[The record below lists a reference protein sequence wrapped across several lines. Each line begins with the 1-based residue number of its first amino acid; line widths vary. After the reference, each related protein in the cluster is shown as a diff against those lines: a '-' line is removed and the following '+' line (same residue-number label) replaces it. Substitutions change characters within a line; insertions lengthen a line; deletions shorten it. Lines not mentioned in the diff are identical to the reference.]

1 MRTHLLLRAFPF
13 AGFLLGLTATS
24 EAFTLINPL
33 DPIVRKMSVGAPP
46 ADGASQMSTGARY
59 SVSDLAGSCAVV
71 FTSTATNLMT
81 GQVDSNGTS
90 DVFLYDCTTDSVTL
104 VSHAGGKPPQAAAGA
119 SDQPVI
125 SPDGKFVVFRSTA
138 TDIVPGTY
146 TVGRTNVF
154 LWDRQNDIFTL
165 VSRAFAGP
173 TIAGDG
179 NSQNGV
185 ISRANG
191 SSIVAFQ
198 SLATNLVAPGMDT
211 NGVSD
216 IFRFSGGTVI
226 RVSFPNTG
234 AVEANGGSVNPAI
247 DSSGNCIV
255 FQSAASNLV
264 STVPADDANGVA
276 DVFRWLSGANPII
289 LLSHQ
294 PGQPTVAGTVTAG
307 SAASTEP
314 SVSDDCSSFAFKS
327 LATNLV
333 AGQVDNNSG
342 NDIFYERSGSDAIL
356 VSHQDVDTTS
366 TRTGSDV
373 SAAPILSRD
382 GNWIAYASLAV
393 DLAPSQNDAAGTSDV
408 FVYSVA
414 SKKNALVSHTAGDP
428 TTVASAQSFA
438 PEISIDGDY
447 IAFASDAKDI
457 DPNQNDAN
465 GARDIFLY
473 NRRWNSSVLAS
484 RRFASISITGDG
496 RSIVPAL
503 SGDGYLV
510 AFTSNSDDLIADDPE
525 TAGLDD
531 VFYFRSLGLLNYAS
545 VRSTQSQN
553 TLEWIT
559 PATNIVSM
567 QVWATPGTTCPANLA
582 AASAGTP
589 VPTGPQFSNS
599 SFISGDP
606 NVYAAGTDLCYTFFI
621 QRDSGPLVGAST
633 PSKSVLARTVEGPAA
648 SVKWASNMANIAALA
663 QVGIGATNLI
673 AVANEGGVY
682 GLNRGA
688 TGGTWAIGYW
698 PFRTDFSPIQGRPGV
713 QNLSVKGAGNVAF
726 VGSQDGRV
734 YAYDADRGAH
744 AGGALWYTSPALAA
758 TPTLD
763 SIVQPA
769 VAGMFIHFGGVGD
782 HLLVGARPTTG
793 PSPFFALDPATGAQR
808 PGSPFTG
815 GVNSIGAVS
824 TTASV
829 DYTKSQVYFTSLEF
843 AAGQPSLW
851 CLKLTA
857 SGLGGSCWSQTSP
870 SGINGGAIERNGTV
884 YVGDNSGQVWAF
896 DASSGA
902 SHWPGPYVACGGA
915 TAIKSYVLADRL
927 GASQDLYYATSSQLC
942 AATDLGASAATKWS
956 LATIPGP
963 SAPVLVRILGTAYL
977 YVGSSDGNLYQ
988 VDPTTTATKKVLI
1001 RTGATI
1007 GAPAFDQRDSMIYVG
1022 SDAGAIYAVQAPL
1035 P

>member
-1 MRTHLLLRAFPF
+1 MRAHLLLRAFAF
-13 AGFLLGLTATS
+13 AGFLLGLTVPS
-24 EAFTLINPL
+24 GAFTLITPIDPL
-33 DPIVRKMSVGAPP
+33 VKKMSVGAPP

-59 SVSDLAGSCAVV
+59 SVSDGAASCDVV
-71 FTSTATNLMT
+71 FTSTATNLMVGET
-81 GQVDSNGTS
+81 DTNGAS
-90 DVFLYDCTTDSVTL
+90 DVYMYDCTTDSVTL
-104 VSHAGGKPPQAAAGA
+104 VSHAGGKPVQAAGGV

-125 SPDGKFVVFRSTA
+125 SPDGNFVVFRSTA
-138 TDIVPGTY
+138 QDIVTGVAY
-146 TVGRTNVF
+146 TVGVTNVF
-154 LWDRQNDIFTL
+154 LWNRTTDTFTL
-165 VSRAFAGP
+165 VSRASLTVAGN
-173 TIAGDG
+173 G

-185 ISRANG
+185 ISRAAG

-198 SLATNLVAPGMDT
+198 SVATNLVASDT
-211 NGVSD
+211 LGFSD
-216 IFRFSGGTVI
+216 IFRFSAGTVT

-234 AVEANGGSVNPAI
+234 GVEANGGSINPAI

-264 STVPADDANGVA
+264 SADDGNGAA
-276 DVFRWLSGANPII
+276 DVFRWLSGPNPII

-294 PGQPTVAGTVTAG
+294 PGKPTVAGTNGAG

-314 SVSDDCSSFAFKS
+314 SVSDDCQSFAFKS

-333 AGQVDNNSG
+333 AGQVEKNSG
-342 NDIFYERSGSDAIL
+342 NDIFYEKSGSDPVL
-356 VSHQDVDTTS
+356 VSHQDADPPPS
-366 TRTGSDV
+366 TKTGSDV

-382 GNWIAYASLAV
+382 GNWIAYASLAT
-393 DLAPSQNDAAGTSDV
+393 DLAPSQVDAPGSSDV
-408 FVYSVA
+408 FVYDVA
-414 SKKNALVSHTAGDP
+414 NKTNALVSHTASSAE
-428 TTVASAQSFA
+428 TVASAQSFA
-438 PEISIDGDY
+438 PEISTKGDY

-457 DPNQNDAN
+457 DPNQNDGN

-473 NRRWNSSVLAS
+473 NKRWNSSVLAS

-531 VFYFRSLGLLNYAS
+531 VFFFRSLGLMNYAS
-545 VRSTQSQN
+545 VRSTQTQN

-567 QVWATPGTTCPANLA
+567 QVWATLGTTCPANLA
-582 AASAGTP
+582 AASAGTA
-589 VPTGPQFSNS
+589 VPAGPQFSNS

-621 QRDSGPLVGAST
+621 QRDNGALVGTST
-633 PSKSVLARTVEGPAA
+633 PSRSMTVRTVEGPAA
-648 SVKWASNMANIAALA
+648 SVKWASNLATVAALA
-663 QVGIGATNLI
+663 QVGLGVQDVI

-734 YAYDADRGAH
+734 YAFDSDRGAH
-744 AGGALWYTSPALAA
+744 AGGALWYTSPALAS

-763 SIVQPA
+763 SIVQPGI
-769 VAGMFIHFGGVGD
+769 AGMFIHFGGVGD

-793 PSPFFALDPATGAQR
+793 AAQFFALDPATGVQR

-815 GVNSIGAVS
+815 GAFQIGAVN

-843 AAGQPSLW
+843 VAGQPSLW

-870 SGINGGAIERNGTV
+870 SSINGGAIERNGTV
-884 YVGDNSGQVWAF
+884 YVGDNLGQVWAF
-896 DASSGA
+896 DSSTGA
-902 SHWPGPYVACGGA
+902 AHWPAPYTACGGGN
-915 TAIKSYVLADRL
+915 AIESYVLADRL
-927 GASQDLYYATSSQLC
+927 GATPQDLYYATSSQLC
-942 AATDLGASAATKWS
+942 AVKDNGASAATKWS
-956 LATIPGP
+956 TAAVPGP
-963 SAPVLVRILGTAYL
+963 SAPVLVRILGTGYL
-977 YVGSSDGNLYQ
+977 YVGGSDGNLYQ
-988 VDPTTTATKKVLI
+988 VDPTTAAVKKVLI
-1001 RTGATI
+1001 RTGSTI
-1007 GAPAFDQRDSMIYVG
+1007 GAPAFDARDNMIYVG
-1022 SDAGAIYAVQAPL
+1022 SDSGAIYAVQAPL